1 MILLFLKKGD
11 IMNQTVLITGAGTG
25 IGSAMAVMFAKNKY
39 DVILHYHTSY
49 DQAIKVEEECKKYG
63 VNTLLIKADIRK
75 EEDIQNMVIEAEKKF
90 SKIDVLINN
99 AGIAID
105 TLFEEK
111 TKENFMKTL
120 EINLVGTFLVSK
132 YVSNVML
139 KNKYGRIINISSTNG
154 IDKYFPMCLDY
165 DASKAGVISLTHNLA
180 LELKPYIHVNCIAPG
195 WIGTENELKDVDAE
209 FIKSEAE
216 KIFVK
221 RIGKPEDVAN
231 LALFLASPQ
240 ADYINNEVI
249 KIDGG
254 MY

>member
-1 MILLFLKKGD
+1 
-11 IMNQTVLITGAGTG
+11 MNKTVLVTGAGTG
-25 IGSAMAVMFAKNKY
+25 IGAATAIMFAKNGY
-39 DVILHYHTSY
+39 NVIIHYNKSY
-49 DQAIKVEEECKKYG
+49 EEALKVDEECKKYG
-63 VNTLLIKADIRK
+63 IDTLLVKADIANELEIK
-75 EEDIQNMVIEAEKKF
+75 EMIDKILIKY

-105 TLFEEK
+105 TLFSDK

-120 EINLVGTFLVSK
+120 EVNLVGTFLVSK
-132 YVSNVML
+132 YVSEIML

-165 DASKAGVISLTHNLA
+165 DASKAGIISLTHNLA
-180 LELKPYIHVNCIAPG
+180 LQLKPYINVNCIAPG
-195 WIGTENELKDVDAE
+195 WIGTENELKDVDLE
-209 FIKSEAE
+209 YIKSEEE
-216 KIFVK
+216 KIFVG
-221 RIGKPEDVAN
+221 RIGKPEEVAS
-231 LALFLASPQ
+231 LALFLASKE

>member
-1 MILLFLKKGD
+1 
-11 IMNQTVLITGAGTG
+11 MNKTVLVTGAGTG
-25 IGSAMAVMFAKNKY
+25 IGAATAIMFAKNSY
-39 DVILHYHTSY
+39 DVIIHYNKSY
-49 DQAIKVEEECKKYG
+49 EEALKVEKECKKYG
-63 VNTLLIKADIRK
+63 INTLLVKADISNEEEIK
-75 EEDIQNMVIEAEKKF
+75 EMINKILSKF
-90 SKIDVLINN
+90 SKIDILINN

-105 TLFEEK
+105 TLFSDK

-132 YVSNVML
+132 YVSEIML

-165 DASKAGVISLTHNLA
+165 DASKAGIISLTHNLA
-180 LELKPYIHVNCIAPG
+180 LQLKPYINVNCIAPG
-195 WIGTENELKDVDAE
+195 WIGTENELKDVDLDY
-209 FIKSEAE
+209 IKSEEE
-216 KIFVK
+216 KIFVG
-221 RIGKPEDVAN
+221 RIGKPVEVAS
-231 LALFLASPQ
+231 LALFLASKE